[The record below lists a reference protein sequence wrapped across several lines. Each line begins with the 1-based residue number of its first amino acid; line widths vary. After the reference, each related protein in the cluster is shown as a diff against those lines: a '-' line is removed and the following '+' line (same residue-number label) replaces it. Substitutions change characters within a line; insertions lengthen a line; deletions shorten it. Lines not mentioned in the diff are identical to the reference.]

1 MGKEADSIS
10 PKQMFLPG
18 NDPENIA
25 AAKEYQDA
33 IERLKA
39 TLDAR
44 KNRMFDPSMMSM
56 AAGFLAPTQT
66 GGFGESLGK
75 ALGNYG
81 TAQQAQA
88 KEEQDL
94 AQQGVTLAGQ
104 GMQFTRQKLQARER
118 EKQLAGLD
126 NAPPGAPPAVGPL
139 SAPPPAA
146 AGALTVSEGTP
157 PAGGLTA
164 AEGKPPAVPLA
175 PIAQFPSSSK
185 APEVTS
191 LPSDDMGAAFNT
203 FRQKQLKA
211 LEYELGSPADI
222 EELIQ
227 KRWKERISTSPT
239 GSIDIVS
246 GKKYPFGGP
255 PVDVP
260 VKGKEGTWSV
270 GSDIAMQMSDALN
283 RGDFNRYNELVRI
296 NIGDRKSTQ
305 EQARENKKQETLS
318 ESDTKAETTAR
329 EDFQTKNADAQN
341 VINNMNSFRTFAD
354 DPDAKNMT
362 GILANTKVSSAIA
375 ALVKSG
381 VGANEFRVGIP
392 AIEDV
397 MRNADLKPDM
407 QAKYRS
413 FLMLAVQMQLDKER
427 MMKGATS
434 DRERETLANASI
446 GPGDTPKAIRMKADL
461 LTTAAKFQRQ
471 MYKEWK
477 NSKMTATEF
486 RDSDKF
492 EQLNDQHQE
501 NLTAILKGEKIVPSS
516 AKPVN
521 TNLDALRKKANKV
534 LED

>member
-1 MGKEADSIS
+1 
-10 PKQMFLPG
+10 MFLPG

-44 KNRMFDPSMMSM
+44 KNRMFDPSMMAM

-94 AQQGVTLAGQ
+94 AQQGVALAGQ

-118 EKQLAGLD
+118 EKALAELD
-126 NAPPGAPPAVGPL
+126 NAPPGAPPPTGPL
-139 SAPPPAA
+139 SAPPS
-146 AGALTVSEGTP
+146 AGALTVAGLP
-157 PAGGLTA
+157 PAGGLSA
-164 AEGKPPAVPLA
+164 AQGTPPPPTIPPAA
-175 PIAQFPSSSK
+175 PIQPVAK
-185 APEVTS
+185 APES
-191 LPSDDMGAAFNT
+191 RLLPADDMGAAF
-203 FRQKQLKA
+203 KA
-211 LEYELGSPADI
+211 FYKEQMRALQYEPGSQADI
-222 EELIQ
+222 DELIQ
-227 KRWKERISTSPT
+227 KRWKERIATSQGGSANIVTGEKYPFPT
-239 GSIDIVS
+239 GSM
-246 GKKYPFGGP
+246 
-255 PVDVP
+255 VDVP

-270 GSDIAMQMSDALN
+270 PQDVAIQMSAALN
-283 RGDFNRYNELVRI
+283 SGDEKRYNELKKI
-296 NIGDRKSTQ
+296 NIEGRKSNQ

-318 ESDTKAETTAR
+318 ESDTKAEVTAR
-329 EDFQTKNADAQN
+329 EDFQAKNADAQN

-381 VGANEFRVGIP
+381 VGANDFRVGIP

-397 MRNADLKPDM
+397 MRNADLKPDQ

-413 FLMLAVQMQLDKER
+413 FLMLATQMQLDKER
-427 MMKGATS
+427 MMKGSTS
-434 DRERETLANASI
+434 DRERDILANANI
-446 GPGDTPKAIRMKADL
+446 GPGDTSKAIRMKADL

-471 MYKEWK
+471 MYREWK
-477 NSKMTATEF
+477 NSKMTAMEF
-486 RDSDKF
+486 RDSEEFDK
-492 EQLNDQHQE
+492 LNTQHQD
-501 NLTAILKGEKIVPSS
+501 NLTAILTGKKVVPSS

-521 TNLDALRKKANKV
+521 KNLDALKNKV
-534 LED
+534 NKLLED

>member
-1 MGKEADSIS
+1 MGNQADSIS

-25 AAKEYQDA
+25 AARKYQEA
-33 IERLKA
+33 IERLEA

-94 AQQGVTLAGQ
+94 AQQGVALAGQ

-118 EKQLAGLD
+118 EKALAGLE
-126 NAPPGAPPAVGPL
+126 PPTGGLSGAPSVAPSVGPL
-139 SAPPPAA
+139 SAPA
-146 AGALTVSEGTP
+146 AGGALSVAGSP

-164 AEGKPPAVPLA
+164 AEGTPPTTP
-175 PIAQFPSSSK
+175 PS
-185 APEVTS
+185 VS
-191 LPSDDMGAAFNT
+191 LPADDMGAAFKA
-203 FRQKQLKA
+203 FYKEQMKA
-211 LEYELGSPADI
+211 LQYEPGSQADI
-222 EELIQ
+222 DELIQ
-227 KRWKERISTSPT
+227 KRWKERIATSQGGSTNIVT
-239 GSIDIVS
+239 GE
-246 GKKYPFGGP
+246 KYPFPTGNM
-255 PVDVP
+255 VDVS

-270 GSDIAMQMSDALN
+270 PQDVAIQMSYALN
-283 RGDFNRYNELVRI
+283 KGDEKRYNELVRI
-296 NIGDRKSTQ
+296 NIEGRKSKE

-329 EDFQTKNADAQN
+329 EDFQTKNLDAQN

-354 DPDAKNMT
+354 DPNAKNMT
-362 GILANTKVSSAIA
+362 GILANTKISSAIA

-381 VGANEFRVGIP
+381 VGANDFRIGIP

-397 MRNADLKPDM
+397 MRNADLPPDQ

-413 FLMLAVQMQLDKER
+413 FLMLATQMQLDKER
-427 MMKGATS
+427 MLKGSTS
-434 DRERETLANASI
+434 DREREILANASI

-461 LTTAAKFQRQ
+461 LTTAAKFQKQ
-471 MYKEWK
+471 MYREWK
-477 NSKMTATEF
+477 SSKMNATDF
-486 RDSDKF
+486 RDSDRF
-492 EQLNDQHQE
+492 EELNSQHQD
-501 NLTAILKGEKIVPSS
+501 NLSAILKGEKIVPSS

-521 TNLDALRKKANKV
+521 KNLDALKSKVNKL